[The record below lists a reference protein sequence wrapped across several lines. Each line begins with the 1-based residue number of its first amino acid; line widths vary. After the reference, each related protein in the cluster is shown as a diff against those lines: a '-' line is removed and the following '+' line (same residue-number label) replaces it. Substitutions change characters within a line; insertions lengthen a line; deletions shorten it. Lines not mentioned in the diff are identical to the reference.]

1 MTLEPMA
8 PTMTSTTTASESPL
22 MPTNKMAHSPS
33 SSPNSHE
40 LQNPKL
46 TNNNNHNDYQHTANP
61 TAQSRHNGFAT
72 AVAPIAGTERQLG
85 VRSLL
90 LNPPNEVTFCDVS
103 STDSE
108 SDAFD
113 EGGDGDN
120 DSLATTG
127 TGSRRRHHSKLQ
139 TRLSLPSRETDV
151 DSIMSTTTK
160 HRPKPEIPD
169 GGYGW
174 VVVFSSLVVSLI
186 ADGIS
191 FSFGLLYTE
200 FLNYFGESPS
210 KTAWIGSIFLAVP
223 LLSGPVMSNLVDR
236 YGCRKMTVIGGI
248 ISGIGFVLAA
258 GANSVVQLY
267 WTFGVI
273 GGLGLGIGY
282 VTAVCSVVGWFD
294 KRRTF
299 ATGIGASGTGIGTFL
314 YAPLTQYLIA
324 SLGWR
329 GTCLILAGTLFNIC
343 VCGALMR
350 DPDWMIE
357 SNKLDSRSQSMK
369 TFSNSSVCLDEI
381 KKMIDDGAP
390 SEFVLDQLVTS
401 YNTEVN
407 QQLTGKFITL
417 AEYNILL
424 CFKSKMPTLY
434 VNCIKPVL

>member
-1 MTLEPMA
+1 MTIDYMA
-8 PTMTSTTTASESPL
+8 KMTSATTASDSPL
-22 MPTNKMAHSPS
+22 VPTYKMPHIHD
-33 SSPNSHE
+33 PNMHE
-40 LQNPKL
+40 LPN
-46 TNNNNHNDYQHTANP
+46 TNETNNHNNNNHYYDSSQQPSAKPTPHSRQNGYTTA
-61 TAQSRHNGFAT
+61 AA
-72 AVAPIAGTERQLG
+72 AADAPIAGNDRQLG
-85 VRSLL
+85 VRSML

-103 STDSE
+103 STDSD
-108 SDAFD
+108 SDEYD

-139 TRLSLPSRETDV
+139 ARLSLPSRETDV
-151 DSIMSTTTK
+151 DSIMSSATK
-160 HRPKPEIPD
+160 TRPKPEIPD

-191 FSFGLLYTE
+191 FSFGLMYTE
-200 FLNYFGESPS
+200 FLIYFGESPA
-210 KTAWIGSIFLAVP
+210 KTALIGSIFLAVP

-236 YGCRKMTVIGGI
+236 YGCRKMTMIGGV
-248 ISGIGFVLAA
+248 ISGIGFVMAA
-258 GANSVVQLY
+258 MSNSVVQLY

-314 YAPLTQYLIA
+314 YAPLTQYLIET
-324 SLGWR
+324 LGWR
-329 GTCLILAGTLFNIC
+329 GTCLILAGTLFNIS

-357 SNKLDSRSQSMK
+357 SNKLESRSQSMK
-369 TFSNSSVCLDEI
+369 TFSNSSVCLDDI

-390 SEFVLDQLVTS
+390 NEFVLDQLVTS

-407 QQLTGKFITL
+407 QQLTGESIT
-417 AEYNILL
+417 
-424 CFKSKMPTLY
+424 TT
-434 VNCIKPVL
+434 

>member
-1 MTLEPMA
+1 MA
-8 PTMTSTTTASESPL
+8 VDPKPASAMTTTRATTAASPL
-22 MPTNKMAHSPS
+22 VPSNGTTSPTDDPDEKMRG
-33 SSPNSHE
+33 E
-40 LQNPKL
+40 LPT
-46 TNNNNHNDYQHTANP
+46 TNHVTRNVNNNHSNNYHYSPIISDGARQ
-61 TAQSRHNGFAT
+61 NGYDAD
-72 AVAPIAGTERQLG
+72 AVASSAPNAAGTERQLLG
-85 VRSLL
+85 VRSVL
-90 LNPPNEVTFCDVS
+90 LNAPNEVTFCDVS

-108 SDAFD
+108 SDSYD
-113 EGGDGDN
+113 EGADGDTN
-120 DSLATTG
+120 SLATTG
-127 TGSRRRHHSKLQ
+127 TGSRRRRNHNNKAHQ
-139 TRLSLPSRETDV
+139 QRLSVPSREADV
-151 DSIMSTTTK
+151 DSIMSSATK
-160 HRPKPEIPD
+160 ARPKPVIPD

-174 VVVFSSLVVSLI
+174 IVVFSSLVVSLI

-200 FLNYFGESPS
+200 FLIYFGESKS

-223 LLSGPVMSNLVDR
+223 LLSGPVMSNLVDK
-236 YGCRKMTVIGGI
+236 YGCRRMTIIGGVL
-248 ISGIGFVLAA
+248 SGIGFVMASF
-258 GANSVVQLY
+258 ANSVVQLY

-314 YAPLTQYLIA
+314 YAPLTQYLIET
-324 SLGWR
+324 LGWR

-357 SNKLDSRSQSMK
+357 SSRLESRSQSMK

-390 SEFVLDQLVTS
+390 NEFVLDQLMTS

-407 QQLTGKFITL
+407 QQLTGESWRDFI
-417 AEYNILL
+417 
-424 CFKSKMPTLY
+424 
-434 VNCIKPVL
+434 

>member
-1 MTLEPMA
+1 MTIDYMA
-8 PTMTSTTTASESPL
+8 KMTSATTASDSPL
-22 MPTNKMAHSPS
+22 VPTYKMPHTHD
-33 SSPNSHE
+33 PNMHE
-40 LQNPKL
+40 LPN
-46 TNNNNHNDYQHTANP
+46 TNETNNHNNNNHYYDSSQQPSAKPTPHSRQNGYTTA
-61 TAQSRHNGFAT
+61 AA
-72 AVAPIAGTERQLG
+72 AADAPIAGNDRQLG
-85 VRSLL
+85 VRSML

-103 STDSE
+103 STDSD
-108 SDAFD
+108 SDEYD

-139 TRLSLPSRETDV
+139 ARLSLPSRETDV
-151 DSIMSTTTK
+151 DSIMSSATK
-160 HRPKPEIPD
+160 TRPKPEIPD

-191 FSFGLLYTE
+191 FSFGLMYTE
-200 FLNYFGESPS
+200 FLIYFGESPA
-210 KTAWIGSIFLAVP
+210 KTALIGSIFLAVP

-236 YGCRKMTVIGGI
+236 YGCRKMTMIGGV
-248 ISGIGFVLAA
+248 ISGIGFVMAA
-258 GANSVVQLY
+258 MSNSVVQLY

-314 YAPLTQYLIA
+314 YAPLTQYLIET
-324 SLGWR
+324 LGWR
-329 GTCLILAGTLFNIC
+329 GTCLILAGTLFNIS

-357 SNKLDSRSQSMK
+357 SNKLESRSQSMK
-369 TFSNSSVCLDEI
+369 TFSNSSVCLDDI

-390 SEFVLDQLVTS
+390 NEFVLDQLVTS

-407 QQLTGKFITL
+407 QQLTGESIT
-417 AEYNILL
+417 
-424 CFKSKMPTLY
+424 TT
-434 VNCIKPVL
+434 